1 MKGAVDVNMAEETK
15 IEFKAEKPLELQTT
29 EQICKMLGRTIYPE
43 WDEGTTS
50 LTMVENGETLKGKEV
65 YDLLFGEAGEY
76 IREQTLSGN
85 SEKGIEMTELLKDA
99 GRYASQYYAK
109 QNNRISV
116 REKLKRK
123 QEELNAK
130 SFEMPKVS
138 RERRII

>member
-1 MKGAVDVNMAEETK
+1 MVAEK
-15 IEFKAEKPLELQTT
+15 IIEYKAEKLLELQKA

-43 WDEGTTS
+43 WDEGTVS

-76 IREQTLSGN
+76 IREQMLSGN
-85 SEKGIEMTELLKDA
+85 NEKGMEMTELLKDA
-99 GRYASQYYAK
+99 GKYASQYYAR
-109 QNNRISV
+109 QNSRISV

-130 SFEMPKVS
+130 SFEMPKIS
-138 RERRII
+138 REGRLI